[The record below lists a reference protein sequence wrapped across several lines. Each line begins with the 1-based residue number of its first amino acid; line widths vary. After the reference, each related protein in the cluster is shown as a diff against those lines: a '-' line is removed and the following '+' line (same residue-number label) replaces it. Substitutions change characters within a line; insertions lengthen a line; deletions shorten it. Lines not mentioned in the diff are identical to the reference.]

1 MIFDELLQNNDLKRH
16 DVDANR
22 ISHP

>member
-1 MIFDELLQNNDLKRH
+1 MIFDELLQHNDLKRH